1 MQVRKKGSVS
11 PKKEKTL
18 EAALESSQRDW
29 EIRRRGFE
37 IKRQAEKSDREFKI
51 R

>member
-29 EIRRRGFE
+29 EIRR
-37 IKRQAEKSDREFKI
+37 QAEKSDREFKI